1 MYPTKN
7 KSPHH
12 LRQGLNLETKTMA
25 ARKGRWTTPEDSF
38 DDANDDEDYE
48 DGERPE
54 DPEPDLDRM
63 EHDEDLKIEKDNG
76 RY

>member
-1 MYPTKN
+1 MV
-7 KSPHH
+7 
-12 LRQGLNLETKTMA
+12 

-63 EHDEDLKIEKDNG
+63 EHDEDMKIEKDNG